1 MIRQTIE
8 DIELK
13 IQQAGA
19 ISDPQRNELC
29 QLLSQLKTEIATLDG
44 EHAEQAKS
52 IADFA
57 RISANEVTR
66 AQKNPQL
73 IKLSLNGL
81 SASVEEFEKTHPRM
95 VEIVNSICTTLS
107 NLGI

>member
-1 MIRQTIE
+1 MIRKTIE
-8 DIELK
+8 EIELK
-13 IQQAGA
+13 IRQEGA
-19 ISDPQRNELC
+19 INDTQREELSR
-29 QLLSQLKTEIATLDG
+29 LLGQLKTEIATLGG
-44 EHAEQAKS
+44 EYSEQAKS

-73 IKLSLNGL
+73 INLSLKGL
-81 SASVEEFEKTHPRM
+81 SASVEEFEKSHPRM